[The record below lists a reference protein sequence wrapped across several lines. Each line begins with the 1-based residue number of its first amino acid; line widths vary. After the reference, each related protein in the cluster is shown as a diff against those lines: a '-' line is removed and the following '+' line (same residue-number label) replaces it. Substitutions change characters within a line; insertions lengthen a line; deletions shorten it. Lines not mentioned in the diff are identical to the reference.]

1 MLTTKEL
8 EALRAT
14 DDGRSLTDGG
24 SLRGIIRAKNDGN
37 VSVNFRWYFKLG
49 GKLNTIRIGTW
60 PAMSLADI
68 RKVRNELR
76 ATVDKGINPLEHRE
90 AQRQADQSQAE
101 AERLKTLADQ
111 AEAIRV
117 QQQRLTQIAAL
128 EARQTVFDGIDK
140 WISTSL
146 SGRRDKG
153 SETRR
158 SFEKDVI
165 PHIGDLAI
173 ADVQRKHIAEILDII
188 KARATGD
195 QTMVKS
201 SKKTLA
207 DLRQFFGWCVDRELI
222 DRDPTERISKAG
234 LGADVE
240 RDRVM
245 NDAELID
252 LMRKLPVSGLTEATQ
267 CALLIQLSTAS
278 RIGELLAARWS
289 DVDVNQRIW
298 RIPATTAKNGK
309 SHEVYLSDFA
319 MAQFQHL
326 NSLTGIFEWLF
337 PNSRLGKDGK
347 PTNHIDLKT
356 ITKQTADRQRTAEQ
370 ALTGRTKQTT
380 ALVLAGGRWKPHDLR
395 RTAATMMAEL
405 GALPDVIERCLNHVE
420 PSKVRR
426 IYQRATYAVPMRE
439 AWRILG
445 ERLGLLQ
452 SRANGKLPT

>member
-8 EALRAT
+8 EALRAA

-24 SLRGIIRAKNDGN
+24 SLRGTVRAKIDGD
-37 VSVNFRWYFKLG
+37 VSVNFRWYFKFG

-60 PAMSLADI
+60 PAMSLAEV
-68 RKVRNELR
+68 RKLRNELR
-76 ATVDKGINPLEHRE
+76 ATVDKGINPLQQRE
-90 AQRQADQSQAE
+90 AQRQADQAQAE
-101 AERLKTLADQ
+101 VDRLKTIADQ
-111 AEAIRV
+111 AEAIQV
-117 QQQRLTQIAAL
+117 QQKRLTEIAAL
-128 EARQTVFDGIDK
+128 DARENVRQLFDRWVKLDV
-140 WISTSL
+140 
-146 SGRRDKG
+146 
-153 SETRR
+153 SERADGGAEVRR
-158 SFEKDVI
+158 SFEKDVFPCI
-165 PHIGDLAI
+165 GAFAIEDVNKQHINL
-173 ADVQRKHIAEILDII
+173 ILDTI
-188 KARATGD
+188 KARAGAGQNMTR
-195 QTMVKS
+195 TR
-201 SKKTLA
+201 KKTLA

-240 RDRVM
+240 RDRVLSEP
-245 NDAELID
+245 ELID
-252 LMRKLPVSGLTEATQ
+252 LMRKLPVSGLTEAAQ
-267 CALLIQLSTAS
+267 CALLIQLGTAS
-278 RIGELLAARWS
+278 RIGEVLAARWA

-319 MAQFQHL
+319 LAQFQQL

-337 PNSRLGKDGK
+337 PNSRLGNDGK
-347 PTNHIDLKT
+347 PTSHIDLKT
-356 ITKQTADRQRTAEQ
+356 ITKQTADRQRTAGQ

-380 ALVLAGGRWKPHDLR
+380 ALVLANGRWKPHDLR

-426 IYQRATYAVPMRE
+426 IYQRATYADPMRE

-445 ERLGLLQ
+445 ERLVLLQ